1 MLTVHDRTFE
11 MRWSCWG
18 KHTPL
23 AERMAGATYVR
34 LLRMSPAQIYQLASS
49 KRAQMAMSN
58 GARLAMR
65 QLLTAR
71 GVAMPAA
78 AEISLEVVDA
88 KK

>member
-11 MRWSCWG
+11 MRWNKWG
-18 KHTPL
+18 KYTPL
-23 AERMAGATYVR
+23 AERVAGATYLR
-34 LLRMSPAQIYQLASS
+34 LLNMSPAQIYQLASS
-49 KRAQMAMSN
+49 KRAQTTVSN

-65 QLLTAR
+65 QLLPAR
-71 GVAMPAA
+71 GDAMPAA